1 MTSSPD
7 NAREAILAD
16 VRAALGRR
24 AGETAPA
31 VPDAARQRARTPGS
45 QDAEIDLLIAEIA
58 RLGGQAQRM
67 SAGEISRGLGELVS
81 REGIRKAMLWE
92 TPPLQAWGVAE
103 ILAGLGV
110 EIVPAHASKEA
121 LAECDLGVTGAD
133 MALPETGTLVLRTG
147 PARPRAASLLPRV
160 HLALV
165 QPAALRV
172 DLAPVLEELKG
183 DRHYVFITGPSRTA
197 DIELVVTIG
206 VHGPQVLAAWV
217 IEG

>member
-7 NAREAILAD
+7 AAREAILAD

-24 AGETAPA
+24 SGETAPC
-31 VPDAARQRARTPGS
+31 VPDAARAPARTPGCT
-45 QDAEIDLLIAEIA
+45 DAEIDLLVAEIA

-67 SAGEISRGLGELVS
+67 SAGELPRGLAGLVQ
-81 REGIRKAMLWE
+81 REEIRKAVLWE
-92 TPPLQAWGVAE
+92 TPALRSWDVAG
-103 ILAGLGV
+103 IMTGLGI

-121 LAECDLGVTGAD
+121 LAECDLGITGAD
-133 MALPETGTLVLRTG
+133 LALPETGTLVLRTG

-165 QPAALRV
+165 QPNALRA
-172 DLAPVLEELKG
+172 DLATVLEELKE
-183 DRHYVFITGPSRTA
+183 DRHFVFVTGPSRTA
-197 DIELVVTIG
+197 DIELVVTVG

-217 IEG
+217 VEG